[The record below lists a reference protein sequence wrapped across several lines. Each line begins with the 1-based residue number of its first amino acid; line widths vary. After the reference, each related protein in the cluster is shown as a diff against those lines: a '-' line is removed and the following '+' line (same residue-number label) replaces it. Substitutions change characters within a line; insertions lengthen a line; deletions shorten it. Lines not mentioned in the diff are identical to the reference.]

1 VRIGTLVAWSLTALH
16 GVVALWSPIPG
27 LFSFGLSALFA
38 TGVRRRIRW
47 AAFGLVLFLLVPLAG
62 SSLRVVLEGD
72 FRAEWPALALRWVF
86 YAIATGLLVRAA
98 RAMPKQDSATWK
110 YGSLLLGA
118 FAFALPLLFR
128 AYVVPTGGMENTILV
143 GDRILTQSFGAGRP
157 ERGQMVVY
165 RSPQNRN
172 AIFIKRV
179 VALPGDRLRILKK
192 QLFVNGSEPQEPFAL
207 HMDSSVDDFRDF
219 FPVGNPSTA
228 PLHPSWL
235 EAITKA
241 TANGE
246 LIVPPG
252 KYFVLGDNRDRSLD
266 SRYLGFVDQ
275 RDIKGTPAL
284 IYFSFDP
291 PGDRLGSGGV
301 PTPPLF
307 TPSRI
312 RWNRLFLRL

>member
-1 VRIGTLVAWSLTALH
+1 VAGLLTVLH
-16 GVVALWSPIPG
+16 GVVGLWSPIPG
-27 LFSFGLSALFA
+27 LFLFGLSALFTA
-38 TGVRRRIRW
+38 GVRQRIRW
-47 AAFGLVLFLLVPLAG
+47 AAFGMALFLLAPLAG
-62 SSLRVVLEGD
+62 SSLLVAFEGD
-72 FRAEWPALALRWVF
+72 FRSEWPTLALRWVF
-86 YAIATGLLVRAA
+86 SAIAAGFLVRAG
-98 RAMPKQDSATWK
+98 RAMPKDDSATWK
-110 YGSLLLGA
+110 YGSFLLGVI
-118 FAFALPLLFR
+118 AFALSVFFR
-128 AYVVPTGGMENTILV
+128 AYVVPTGGMENTVLV

-157 ERGQMVVY
+157 ERGQLVVY
-165 RSPQNRN
+165 RSPQNQN
-172 AIFIKRV
+172 ATFIKRV
-179 VALPGDRLRILKK
+179 VALPGDRLRIVKK
-192 QLFVNGSEPQEPFAL
+192 QLFVNGREPQEPFVSHL
-207 HMDSSVDDFRDF
+207 DSFVDDFRDF

-291 PGDRLGSGGV
+291 PDDRLGSGGV

-312 RWNRLFLRL
+312 RWNRLFLSL